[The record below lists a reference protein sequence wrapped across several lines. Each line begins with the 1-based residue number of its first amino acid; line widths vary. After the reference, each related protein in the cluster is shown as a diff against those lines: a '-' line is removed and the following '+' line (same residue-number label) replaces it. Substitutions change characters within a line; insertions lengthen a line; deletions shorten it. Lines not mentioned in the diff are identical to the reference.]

1 MKPEPMYIVRTD
13 NSIRNSPKYFEFDSL
28 EEANECIEHMLDDQ
42 RLDGSGDISFSV
54 QLYSVELGEQE
65 DDDCFCCEDCIDC
78 EKTANKEE

>member
-13 NSIRNSPKYFEFDSL
+13 NSVAKAPHYAEFQERKDV
-28 EEANECIEHMLDDQ
+28 EEYIENMLNDQ
-42 RLDGSGDISFSV
+42 ELDGSGDISFSV

-65 DDDCFCCEDCIDC
+65 DDDCFCCGDCIDC

>member
-1 MKPEPMYIVRTD
+1 MRPEPMYIVRTD

-28 EEANECIEHMLDDQ
+28 KEARYECIEHMLDDQ
-42 RLDGSGDISFSV
+42 RLDGSGISFSV

-65 DDDCFCCEDCIDC
+65 DDDCFCCGDCIDC